1 MIPSA
6 FDQAISDFINGKE
19 NVQLDVLSDLS
30 EDDVMD
36 VSYYFRKRSEL
47 PKIEQ
52 KALSLCKGNV
62 LDVGACVGAHSI
74 PLAADGFQVTA
85 LEVSNTAVNY
95 LKSKSIQTVHTSFQ
109 AFQTKEKFDT
119 ILLLMNGIGLA
130 GKLTHLPTFLEKCYQ
145 LLAPGGHVICDS
157 TDVHYFYEDE
167 DGAVWHDLN
176 ADYFGDFKFKMKY
189 GSLEDDWFDWVY
201 VDQETLKEY
210 AANCG
215 FEVKLH
221 LEDKEEHMFLMEL
234 KKEK

>member
-1 MIPSA
+1 MTPSA
-6 FDQAISDFINGKE
+6 FDQALSDFINGKE

-36 VSYYFRKRSEL
+36 VSYYFRKQSEL

-52 KALSLCKGNV
+52 KALKLCGGKV

-74 PLAADGFQVTA
+74 PLSEEGYEVKAI
-85 LEVSNTAVNY
+85 EVSQTAVNY
-95 LKSKSIQTVHTSFQ
+95 LESKGVSVVQTSFQ
-109 AFQTKEKFDT
+109 EFQTDEKFDT

-130 GKLTHLPTFLEKCYQ
+130 GKLSRLTLFLEKCYH
-145 LLAPGGHVICDS
+145 LLAPGGRVICDS

-201 VDQETLKEY
+201 VDQETLTEY
-210 AANCG
+210 AIKCG
-215 FEVKLH
+215 FNVKLH
-221 LEDKEEHMFLMEL
+221 FSDEQEHMFLMEL
-234 KKEK
+234 KKR